1 MKDKSVTRISRRQL
15 LKAAGLAAGSLSISA
30 GLGACAPPPA
40 AAPQQPAPPAQ
51 PSPTEAPASGT
62 VSKTLLLAIQGF
74 AHEAMKPVLA
84 KWEEKTG
91 HKVTLESG
99 PVTGNEM
106 ITKYAPAFQSGV
118 SPVDVMSDADDSGPS
133 FYRAGWMEPLDEAIP
148 QETWDDFPESFKQQ
162 IEVWHSF
169 DGKRYRVPHEFAIGY
184 TFYRKDWFDERKIE
198 PPKTWD
204 EVVTIGKE
212 FTNPPVFG
220 TMEALIKP
228 ALAFVYI
235 AYLTAQSGGN
245 PFAFDDATA
254 QAFQFAYDLI
264 HTHKIMPE
272 TTLAMDYTQQNEE
285 YMKDHVA
292 FMRQWPFFWD
302 VARGN
307 KGWYQEGKAEITL
320 PPAGPAGAKSWW
332 GGWGFSVPK
341 FAPNKAEAL
350 DLIAFITNNENA
362 PILAKGQS
370 WFVMPRKSIMAVM
383 GNEGLAVHMQRYA
396 EANVPSPRPFHPK
409 VAEAQSVVDD
419 VAALYLTKQISLS
432 EAMTQGKE
440 RIAAL
445 G

>member
-1 MKDKSVTRISRRQL
+1 MNERGTTRISRRRF
-15 LKAAGLAAGSLSISA
+15 LKTIGIATGSLGLAAG
-30 GLGACAPPPA
+30 LGGCAAPPA
-40 AAPQQPAPPAQ
+40 APRQPAPAETPAG
-51 PSPTEAPASGT
+51 GT
-62 VSKTLLLAIQGF
+62 VPKTLVLAIQGF
-74 AHEAMKPVLA
+74 AHDAMKPVLA
-84 KWEEKTG
+84 KWEERTS

-148 QETWDDFPESFKQQ
+148 QETWADFPESFKQQ

-169 DGKRYRVPHEFAIGY
+169 EGKRYRVPHEFAIGY

-198 PPKTWD
+198 PPKTWE
-204 EVVTIGKE
+204 EVVAIGKE
-212 FTNPPVFG
+212 FTKPPVFG

-228 ALAFVYI
+228 ALAFVYM
-235 AYLTAQSGGN
+235 AYLTSQTGGN
-245 PFAFDDATA
+245 LFKFDEATA

-272 TTLAMDYTQQNEE
+272 TTLSMDYTQQNEE
-285 YMKDHVA
+285 YMNDHVA

-307 KGWYQEGKAEITL
+307 KNWYQEGKAEITL

-383 GNEGLAVHMQRYA
+383 GNEGLAVHMQKYA
-396 EANVPSPRPFHPK
+396 EANVPAPRPFHPK
-409 VAEAQSVVDD
+409 VAEAQSIVDD
-419 VAALYLTKQISLS
+419 MAALYLTKQISLS
-432 EAMTQGKE
+432 EAMKQGKE

-445 G
+445 S

>member
-1 MKDKSVTRISRRQL
+1 MNERGTTRISRRRF
-15 LKAAGLAAGSLSISA
+15 LKAMGIATGSLGLAAG
-30 GLGACAPPPA
+30 LGGC
-40 AAPQQPAPPAQ
+40 AAPLAAPRQPAPAETPAG
-51 PSPTEAPASGT
+51 GT
-62 VSKTLLLAIQGF
+62 VPKTLVLAIQGF
-74 AHEAMKPVLA
+74 AHDAMKPVLA
-84 KWEEKTG
+84 KWEERTG

-133 FYRAGWMEPLDEAIP
+133 FYRAGWMQPLDEAIP

-169 DGKRYRVPHEFAIGY
+169 EGKRYRVPHEFAIGY

-198 PPKTWD
+198 PPKTWE
-204 EVVTIGKE
+204 EVVAIGKE
-212 FTNPPVFG
+212 FTKPPVFG

-228 ALAFVYI
+228 ALAFVYM
-235 AYLTAQSGGN
+235 AYLTSQTGGN
-245 PFAFDDATA
+245 LFEFDEATA

-272 TTLAMDYTQQNEE
+272 TTLSMDYTQQNEE
-285 YMKDHVA
+285 YMNDHVA

-307 KGWYQEGKAEITL
+307 KNWYQEGKAEITL

-383 GNEGLAVHMQRYA
+383 GNEGLAVHMQKYA
-396 EANVPSPRPFHPK
+396 EANVPAPRPFHPK
-409 VAEAQSVVDD
+409 VAEAQSIVDD
-419 VAALYLTKQISLS
+419 MAALYLTKQISLS
-432 EAMTQGKE
+432 EAMKQGKE

-445 G
+445 S

>member
-1 MKDKSVTRISRRQL
+1 MNERGTTRISRRRF
-15 LKAAGLAAGSLSISA
+15 LKTIGIATGSLGLAAG
-30 GLGACAPPPA
+30 LGGCAAPPA
-40 AAPQQPAPPAQ
+40 APRQPAPAETPAG
-51 PSPTEAPASGT
+51 GT
-62 VSKTLLLAIQGF
+62 VPKTLVLAIQGF
-74 AHEAMKPVLA
+74 AHDAMKPVLA
-84 KWEEKTG
+84 KWEERTS

-148 QETWDDFPESFKQQ
+148 QETWADFPESFKQQ

-169 DGKRYRVPHEFAIGY
+169 EGKRYRVPHEFAIGY

-198 PPKTWD
+198 PPKTWE
-204 EVVTIGKE
+204 EVVAIGKE
-212 FTNPPVFG
+212 FTKTPVFG

-228 ALAFVYI
+228 ALAFVYM
-235 AYLTAQSGGN
+235 AYLTSQTGGN
-245 PFAFDDATA
+245 LFEFDEATA

-272 TTLAMDYTQQNEE
+272 TTLSMDYTQQNEE
-285 YMKDHVA
+285 YMNDHVA

-307 KGWYQEGKAEITL
+307 KNWYQEGKAEITL

-383 GNEGLAVHMQRYA
+383 GNEGLAVHMQKYA
-396 EANVPSPRPFHPK
+396 EANVPAPRPFHPK
-409 VAEAQSVVDD
+409 VAEAQSIVDD
-419 VAALYLTKQISLS
+419 MAALYLTKQISLS
-432 EAMTQGKE
+432 EAMKQGKE

-445 G
+445 S

>member
-1 MKDKSVTRISRRQL
+1 MNERGTTRISRRRF
-15 LKAAGLAAGSLSISA
+15 LKTIGIATGSLGLAAG
-30 GLGACAPPPA
+30 LGGCAAPPA
-40 AAPQQPAPPAQ
+40 APRQPAPAETPAG
-51 PSPTEAPASGT
+51 GT
-62 VSKTLLLAIQGF
+62 VPKTLVLAIQGF
-74 AHEAMKPVLA
+74 AHDAMKPVLA
-84 KWEEKTG
+84 KWEERTS

-148 QETWDDFPESFKQQ
+148 QETWADFPESFKQQ

-169 DGKRYRVPHEFAIGY
+169 EGKRYRVPHEFAIGY

-198 PPKTWD
+198 PPKTWE
-204 EVVTIGKE
+204 EVVAIGKE
-212 FTNPPVFG
+212 FTKPPVFG

-228 ALAFVYI
+228 ALAFVYM
-235 AYLTAQSGGN
+235 AYLTSQTGGN
-245 PFAFDDATA
+245 LFEFDEATA

-272 TTLAMDYTQQNEE
+272 TTLSMDYTQQNEE
-285 YMKDHVA
+285 YMNDHVA

-307 KGWYQEGKAEITL
+307 KNWYQEGKAEITL

-383 GNEGLAVHMQRYA
+383 GNEGLAVHMQKYA
-396 EANVPSPRPFHPK
+396 EANVPAPRPFHPK
-409 VAEAQSVVDD
+409 VAEAQSIVDD
-419 VAALYLTKQISLS
+419 MAALYLTKQISLS
-432 EAMTQGKE
+432 EAMKQGKE

-445 G
+445 S